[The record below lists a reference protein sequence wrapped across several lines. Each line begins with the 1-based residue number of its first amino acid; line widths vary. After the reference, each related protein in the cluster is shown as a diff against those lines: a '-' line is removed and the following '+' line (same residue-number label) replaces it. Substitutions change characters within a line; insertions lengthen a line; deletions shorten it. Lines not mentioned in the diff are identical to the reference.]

1 MPLKK
6 LDSLTSFRFF
16 AAFFVLL
23 GHAAYRPG
31 FQSFGT
37 DIISFYNSVSFFFVL
52 SGFILS
58 YNYMN
63 TKKGY
68 YEFLIS
74 RIARIW
80 PLHIFMLIAW
90 ILFIYNGIPL
100 SSASSLTANVFL
112 IQSWIPLDKMTLTYN
127 IVSWSV
133 SVEFAFYLLFP
144 ALLIVNKKYGMAFLL
159 LPMAIPLAVIA
170 YSVSHGIE
178 FFSPTGG
185 TGVYSMLYTNPLSRV
200 IEFSFGILA
209 FAVYDRVKSVKMSVR
224 TASAIEVAA
233 LVLVLCSMAAANY
246 LYLWLKHTSSV
257 FEYFGYW
264 YTTAGSFVFMG
275 LVIGVFA
282 IGKGIISKFL
292 SWKGFVYLGE
302 ISFSLY
308 MCHFFILELFT
319 RNLSGFMTSHN
330 ALSYSCFILSTVL
343 ASSFLFHAIEKPCRK
358 AIKNIASITAIQ
370 KTSISK

>member
-1 MPLKK
+1 
-6 LDSLTSFRFF
+6 
-16 AAFFVLL
+16 
-23 GHAAYRPG
+23 
-31 FQSFGT
+31 
-37 DIISFYNSVSFFFVL
+37 
-52 SGFILS
+52 
-58 YNYMN
+58 
-63 TKKGY
+63 
-68 YEFLIS
+68 
-74 RIARIW
+74 
-80 PLHIFMLIAW
+80 
-90 ILFIYNGIPL
+90 
-100 SSASSLTANVFL
+100 
-112 IQSWIPLDKMTLTYN
+112 
-127 IVSWSV
+127 
-133 SVEFAFYLLFP
+133 
-144 ALLIVNKKYGMAFLL
+144 
-159 LPMAIPLAVIA
+159 
-170 YSVSHGIE
+170 
-178 FFSPTGG
+178 
-185 TGVYSMLYTNPLSRV
+185 MLYTNPLSRV

>member
-1 MPLKK
+1 MCNVFSLFRVDNGMPLKK

-127 IVSWSV
+127 IVSWIPSFTYGDP
-133 SVEFAFYLLFP
+133 SCCDCLLS
-144 ALLIVNKKYGMAFLL
+144 
-159 LPMAIPLAVIA
+159 LAW
-170 YSVSHGIE
+170 
-178 FFSPTGG
+178 
-185 TGVYSMLYTNPLSRV
+185 N
-200 IEFSFGILA
+200 
-209 FAVYDRVKSVKMSVR
+209 
-224 TASAIEVAA
+224 
-233 LVLVLCSMAAANY
+233 
-246 LYLWLKHTSSV
+246 
-257 FEYFGYW
+257 
-264 YTTAGSFVFMG
+264 
-275 LVIGVFA
+275 
-282 IGKGIISKFL
+282 
-292 SWKGFVYLGE
+292 
-302 ISFSLY
+302 
-308 MCHFFILELFT
+308 
-319 RNLSGFMTSHN
+319 
-330 ALSYSCFILSTVL
+330 
-343 ASSFLFHAIEKPCRK
+343 
-358 AIKNIASITAIQ
+358 
-370 KTSISK
+370 